1 MALQMEPVE
10 LARPLT
16 EAQGLFRHR
25 AVFDRR
31 EVSVTYRINGA
42 VHAWRKEAGLGAV
55 TTSRTLAALLSL
67 PGEGLGQV
75 DPLLADVFDDSDT
88 TAMAIILDDPDGTRW
103 GRRILKAPL
112 TVVEIEVPATRWSH
126 GRDAAHGWA
135 GFGPRVVRV
144 DGALPRDEKFVFAE
158 ASHYG
163 IGIKAG
169 SGKLLLEPSEYT
181 SSYWSLARWGL
192 AETLYG
198 QFLALTS

>member
-1 MALQMEPVE
+1 MTLQMEPVE
-10 LARPLT
+10 LARPAT
-16 EAQGLFRHR
+16 EAQNLFRHR

-31 EVSVTYRINGA
+31 EVSVTYRLDGSL
-42 VHAWRKEAGLGAV
+42 HAWRRETELGSV

-67 PGEGLGQV
+67 PLEGLGQV
-75 DPLLADVFDDSDT
+75 DPLLADVFDDSAT
-88 TAMAIILDDPDGTRW
+88 SAMAIILDDPDGARW
-103 GRRILKAPL
+103 GRRMLKAPL
-112 TVVEIEVPATRWSH
+112 TVVEIEVQATRWSR
-126 GRDAAHGWA
+126 GRDAAHCWA

-144 DGALPRDEKFVFAE
+144 DGTLPRDETFVFAE

-169 SGKLLLEPSEYT
+169 SGELLLEPAKYS
-181 SSYWSLARWGL
+181 SSYWSLARWGF